1 MLELTSKIQEFR
13 EELYKLF
20 IKRPDS
26 IMNLLDA
33 ISSNA
38 HQCDSVVKL
47 STSSVFQRAYSSITD
62 AVSNGLPE
70 IDWNAIQRLI
80 YQFRNTDNDDE
91 PHRFIVDCTANS
103 RMYARRLEDR
113 HITHFPNP
121 APGNKPICV
130 GHQYSVLTSLPNEAS
145 SKQRHWLLPLSAV
158 RVKSSE
164 KGNEIGM
171 TQITDT
177 IQSLGLTNK
186 LSISIGDSL
195 YGTKNCRSI
204 ASSQE
209 NLIHICRLN
218 IKRNI
223 FFSPADESEDIT
235 KKSGRKREF
244 GTKMSLGESETHHP
258 SDQSAITEW
267 VSNKGKKYKVSIQVW
282 SDMLLR
288 GSRKFRSSQ
297 YPLNV
302 VRIEIFDEEGRTL
315 YARPLWLGVFGKRR
329 HEISLIDVY
338 ENYKSR
344 YNIEHLFRF
353 SKRNLLIDKYQTA
366 EVKHEES
373 WWSLCLLAYTQLYL
387 SKDISSC
394 LPRPWERYL
403 PTYQNTEEQKD
414 IALTPSQAQRG
425 FYDILEAIGTPARDC
440 VKRGNARGRMTGE
453 VQTKRTL
460 HPVIFKTKNKTN
472 KLDKTILLGLD
483 ITGLFPDPKRIDE
496 LVNFLKTS
504 LENLD
509 TTPSASTDILINST

>member
-1 MLELTSKIQEFR
+1 MLELTSKIRKFR

-20 IKRPDS
+20 IKRSDS

-33 ISSNA
+33 ISSNE

-47 STSSVFQRAYSSITD
+47 STSSTFQREYSSITD
-62 AVSNGLPE
+62 AVSKGLPG
-70 IDWNAIQRLI
+70 IDWNAIQQLI
-80 YQFRNTDNDDE
+80 YQYRNTDNDDE
-91 PHRFIVDCTANS
+91 PHRFIIDCTANS
-103 RMYARRLEDR
+103 RMYARRLKDR

-121 APGNKPICV
+121 APGNKPICI
-130 GHQYSVLTSLPNEAS
+130 GHQYSVLTSSPNEVS
-145 SKQRHWLLPLSAV
+145 SKQKHWLLPLSAV

-171 TQITDT
+171 TQITDA
-177 IQSLGLTNK
+177 IQSLGLKNK

-195 YGTKNCRSI
+195 YGTKNCRAI

-209 NLIHICRLN
+209 NLIHIFRLN
-218 IKRNI
+218 SKRNI
-223 FFSPADESEDIT
+223 FFSPMDESENIT
-235 KKSGRKREF
+235 KKGGRKREF
-244 GTKMSLGESETHHP
+244 GTKMNLGESETHPP
-258 SDQSAITEW
+258 SDQSATTDW

-282 SDMLLR
+282 RNMLLR
-288 GSRKFRSSQ
+288 GSREFRSSQ

-302 VRIEIFDEEGRTL
+302 IRIEVFDEEGKAL
-315 YARPLWLGVFGKRR
+315 YTRPLWLGVFGKRR
-329 HEISLIDVY
+329 HEINLIDVY

-366 EVKHEES
+366 EVEHEES
-373 WWSLCLLAYTQLYL
+373 WWSLCLIAYTQLYL

-403 PTYQNTEEQKD
+403 PAYKNPEEQND
-414 IALTPSQAQRG
+414 RVLTPSQAQRG

-440 VKRGNARGRMTGE
+440 VKRGSSRGRMSGE
-453 VQTKRTL
+453 VQTKRAL
-460 HPVIFKTKNKTN
+460 HPVIFKTKKKTN
-472 KLDKTILLGLD
+472 KPDKVILLGFD
-483 ITGLFPDPKRIDE
+483 ITGLFSDPKRINE
-496 LVNFLKTS
+496 LVEFLKTS

-509 TTPSASTDILINST
+509 MTPTASTDTIINST